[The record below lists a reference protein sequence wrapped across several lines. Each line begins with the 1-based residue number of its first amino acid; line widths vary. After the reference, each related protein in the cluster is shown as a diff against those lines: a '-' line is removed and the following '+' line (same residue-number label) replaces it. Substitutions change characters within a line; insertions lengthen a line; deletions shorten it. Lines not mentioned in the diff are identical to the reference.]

1 MMTPLLTMACHHDLQ
16 DRQSRRRIGPTFS
29 LTMFNL
35 PIPFAPEILALDL
48 LGRF

>member
-1 MMTPLLTMACHHDLQ
+1 MTPLPAMACHHDLQ
-16 DRQSRRRIGPTFS
+16 DRQSCRRLGPTFP

-35 PIPFAPEILALDL
+35 HFPFAPEILALDL